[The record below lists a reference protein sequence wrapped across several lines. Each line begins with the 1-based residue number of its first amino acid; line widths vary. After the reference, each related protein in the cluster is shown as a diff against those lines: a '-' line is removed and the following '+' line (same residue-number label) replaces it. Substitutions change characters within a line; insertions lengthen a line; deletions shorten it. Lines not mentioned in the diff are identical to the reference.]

1 LRRFSRYDAVALLI
15 AIGFI
20 VIAIAYSRATPIFEP
35 PDEAAHFLY
44 AHNILTEGR
53 LPLLEDRASVFASQS
68 TQRHHMPLY
77 YLISAVLIGGTD
89 RSDIA
94 DFLYQNPLAS
104 TGVVTLNNQNVHLHP
119 LNLSPDGTMRAVFI
133 LRAFS
138 IALAVGTLLL
148 IYHGVSLLFSPR
160 VGVTAMLL
168 TASIPTFIFISGSIS
183 NDNLTTFLFTA
194 GVVWC
199 IHAWK
204 NARLNLRDAALIGI
218 ILGGI
223 ALSKHN
229 GLALFGVVGVVV
241 IAGSVARRW
250 TWRAALRTLALAGG
264 LAALLAGWWYLRN
277 LQLYG
282 DPFAIKASAAI
293 WGRGNSI
300 NVLPRGVLAEAQGIY
315 YSFWMTL
322 GYLNITGPSW
332 LFPYTFILVIGALA
346 GAARLLRRAL
356 RQRESD
362 VLFAFGLC
370 ALVIAA
376 VIAAQI
382 VTTRQIASS
391 QGRILFPGLLAFS
404 AMIVVGWRTLI
415 PMRWMPLL
423 VLPVTAAALTGPT
436 IYLAEAYRPL
446 TVVDTLPASAQAIDA
461 SAEGLHLVGYELDRQ
476 TAAPGEIV
484 TGALYFTGSHPEDP
498 RLILRAVDPRTGE
511 PVGGA
516 EFYPG
521 MIPTSTLDSDSIYR
535 APFRLKLDEADAPQP
550 PVRLGLLIDWRT
562 VADSDPTQGRY
573 LTWDA
578 GTFPVLNAWTRID
591 PAYQPAP
598 PAVAQTVTFGGLI
611 RLEGYTLTPDG
622 ITLVWRALGGLPKD
636 YRLTL
641 GAFDAA
647 GDVVVQADGEV
658 AGFPTSAWIADTT
671 FEDTH
676 RLSLPPDAE
685 TIFLGWYDADS
696 GQRLPADPNP
706 RGDDLWPIPLGVPS
720 ESG

>member
-1 LRRFSRYDAVALLI
+1 MRRFSRYDVAALLI
-15 AIGFI
+15 ALGFI

-35 PDEAAHFLY
+35 PDEGAHFLY
-44 AHNILTEGR
+44 AHNILVEGH

-77 YLISAVLIGGTD
+77 YLIGAVLISGTD

-94 DFLYQNPLAS
+94 DFLHQSPLAS
-104 TGVVTLNNQNVHLHP
+104 TGVVTLNNQNLNLHP
-119 LNLSPDGTMRAVFI
+119 LDLSPDKTMRAVFI

-138 IALAVGTLLL
+138 IVLAIGTLLL
-148 IYHGVSLLFSPR
+148 IYHGVSLLFSKR
-160 VGVTAMLL
+160 VGVAAMLL
-168 TASIPTFIFISGSIS
+168 TASIPTFIFISASIS

-199 IHAWK
+199 IHAWR
-204 NARLNLRDAALIGI
+204 NARLNLRDAALIGV

-241 IAGSVARRW
+241 IAGIIVRRW
-250 TWRAALRTLALAGG
+250 TWSAGLRTLAIAGA
-264 LAALLAGWWYLRN
+264 LAAVLAGWWYLRN

-282 DPFAIKASAAI
+282 DLLAIGASAAI

-322 GYLNITGPSW
+322 GYLNVTGPSW
-332 LFPYTFILVIGALA
+332 LFPYTFIVVIGALI
-346 GAARLLRRAL
+346 GAVRLLRRAI
-356 RQRESD
+356 RQRQD
-362 VLFAFGLC
+362 DLLFAIGLC

-404 AMIVVGWRTLI
+404 AVIVVGWRALI
-415 PMRWMPLL
+415 PPRWAPLL
-423 VLPVTAAALTGPT
+423 ILPVAAAALTGPT
-436 IYLAEAYRPL
+436 VYLAEAYRPL
-446 TVVDTLPASAQAIDA
+446 TVVDALPASAHPIDA
-461 SAEGLHLVGYELDRQ
+461 AAEGLDLVGYELDRP

-498 RLILRAVDPRTGE
+498 RMILRAVDPRTGE

-521 MIPTSTLDSDSIYR
+521 MIPTSTLDPDRIYR
-535 APFRLKLDEADAPQP
+535 APFRLKLDDAETPQP

-562 VADSDPTQGRY
+562 VADNDPSQGRY

-591 PAYQPAP
+591 PAYRADP

-611 RLEGYTLTPDG
+611 RLDGYTLTPDG
-622 ITLVWRALGGLPKD
+622 ITLVWRALGPLPTD

-641 GAFDAA
+641 GAFNSA
-647 GDVVVQADGEV
+647 GHVVFQADGEV
-658 AGFPTSAWIADTT
+658 AGFPTSAWVADLA
-671 FEDTH
+671 FEDAH
-676 RLSLPPDAE
+676 ALDLPPNAE
-685 TIFLGWYDADS
+685 TIFLGWYDVDS

-706 RGDDLWPIPLGVPS
+706 RGDDLWVIGV
-720 ESG
+720 EG